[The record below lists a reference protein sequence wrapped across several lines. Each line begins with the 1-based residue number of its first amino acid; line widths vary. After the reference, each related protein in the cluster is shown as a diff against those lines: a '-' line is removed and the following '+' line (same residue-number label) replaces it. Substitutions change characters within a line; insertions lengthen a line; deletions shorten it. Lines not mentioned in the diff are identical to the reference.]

1 MRRADPVVGRLETL
15 SDRNRMLTRLLTG
28 GYRPSLLAFLSG
40 GHARVT
46 ETALAGLHRHRLLH
60 FVAGRQVLS
69 DRVPDDGEGLT
80 REEWMVWH
88 ALQDPFHSGRRPLA
102 LDYPEVEE
110 EAIREGLWQLG
121 LWPSPTWSPILALLL
136 WKGLA
141 LLLVYLGHVKL
152 AVLGLP
158 MAILVLGLI
167 LRRTGLPRGVKS
179 RLSRLVGR
187 VTPHGQ
193 WLVRE
198 AARLAPPG
206 ATVAPDSPLMAW
218 LVAAG
223 AVPWQP
229 IVVPGERG
237 GDDHAAHHAGPMG
250 RPR

>member
-1 MRRADPVVGRLETL
+1 MRRTDPVVGRLETL

-46 ETALAGLHRHRLLH
+46 ETALAGLHRHRLLR

-69 DRVPDDGEGLT
+69 DRVPGDGEGLT

-102 LDYPEVEE
+102 LHYPEVEE
-110 EAIREGLWQLG
+110 DAIREGLWQLCE
-121 LWPSPTWSPILALLL
+121 WPSQTWRLILTLLL
-136 WKGLA
+136 CKGPA
-141 LLLVYLGHVKL
+141 LLLVYLGHDGLGILWLLMPIPILLGVHRVFGPRL
-152 AVLGLP
+152 A
-158 MAILVLGLI
+158 
-167 LRRTGLPRGVKS
+167 
-179 RLSRLVGR
+179 RLVGK

-206 ATVAPDSPLMAW
+206 ATVAPDHPLMAW

-223 AVPWQP
+223 AIPWQP
-229 IVVPGERG
+229 IVVPGPADG
-237 GDDHAAHHAGPMG
+237 A
-250 RPR
+250 